1 MILLIYGDSEMSKI
15 TQDELDEIEIAL
27 YSEENQE
34 NYNLAEWARLIIPRL
49 IKEIRED
56 KEEISSLYKDK
67 AGIDI

>member
-1 MILLIYGDSEMSKI
+1 MILLIYGDNEMSKI

-56 KEEISSLYKDK
+56 KEEISNLYKDK